1 MTRNLFSKLIA
12 LTAGIILLIVAYN
25 HNQKSLYEIS
35 GTAYGTR
42 WSITSTEY
50 ISDLHKNNII
60 SIINRID
67 YVASNYK
74 KDSEIALIN
83 FSQKNN
89 FKISNDLLNILTIAK
104 DVEGSSNGFYNIMMA
119 KVSSQLGFSPR
130 FNNTLNQTNIS
141 SYNIDTQNLILS
153 RDSSNWFDLS
163 SIAKGYAVQKI
174 HEYLVNQ
181 NLNNHYID
189 IGGEIIINGINVNNP
204 WIVGIQNPLS
214 FKDNASTIIQ
224 SKNNFLA
231 IATSGEYINYKT
243 GANGEKV
250 THTINPNTLESVK
263 HNILS
268 VTVLHHNSAT
278 YADAYAT
285 AFNAMGPEL
294 AIDIANQYNIAL
306 MLIVQEAPAKEEAPE
321 EETPAEE
328 NENNVNF
335 IYSNKWYDL
344 VI

>member
-104 DVEGSSNGFYNIMMA
+104 DVEGSSNGFYNIMMG

-163 SIAKGYAVQKI
+163 SIAKGYAVQCI
-174 HEYLVNQ
+174 HNYLKEN
-181 NLNNHYID
+181 NMNNHLID
-189 IGGEIIINGINVNNP
+189 IGGEIIINGKNIDDN
-204 WIVGIQNPLS
+204 WKVGIQDPSYINNKAL
-214 FKDNASTIIQ
+214 KIITNDNS
-224 SKNNFLA
+224 SFLA
-231 IATSGEYINYKT
+231 IATSGEYRNFKI
-243 GANGEKV
+243 GDNGNKV
-250 THTINPNTLESVK
+250 SHTINPKTLRSINNK
-263 HNILS
+263 ILS
-268 VTVLHHNSAT
+268 VTVLHESSAT

-285 AFNAMGPEL
+285 AFNAMGYKQAFVKSNEL
-294 AIDIANQYNIAL
+294 NVASMFVLNNDE
-306 MLIVQEAPAKEEAPE
+306 IV
-321 EETPAEE
+321 
-328 NENNVNF
+328 
-335 IYSNKWYDL
+335 YSNKWYDL
-344 VI
+344 VR

>member
-42 WSITSTEY
+42 WSVTSTEY

-163 SIAKGYAVQKI
+163 SIAKGYAVQCI
-174 HEYLVNQ
+174 HNYLKEN
-181 NLNNHYID
+181 NMNNHLID
-189 IGGEIIINGINVNNP
+189 IGGEIIINGKNIDDN
-204 WIVGIQNPLS
+204 WKVGIQDPSYMNNKAL
-214 FKDNASTIIQ
+214 KIITNDNS
-224 SKNNFLA
+224 SFLA
-231 IATSGEYINYKT
+231 IATSGEYRNFKI
-243 GANGEKV
+243 GDNGNKV
-250 THTINPNTLESVK
+250 SHTINPKTLQSINNK
-263 HNILS
+263 ILS
-268 VTVLHHNSAT
+268 VTVLHESSAT

-285 AFNAMGPEL
+285 AFNAMGYKQAFVKSNEL
-294 AIDIANQYNIAL
+294 NVASMFVLNNDE
-306 MLIVQEAPAKEEAPE
+306 IV
-321 EETPAEE
+321 
-328 NENNVNF
+328 
-335 IYSNKWYDL
+335 YSNKWYDL
-344 VI
+344 VR

>member
-163 SIAKGYAVQKI
+163 SIAKGYAVQSI
-174 HEYLVNQ
+174 HNYLKEN
-181 NLNNHYID
+181 NMNNHLID
-189 IGGEIIINGINVNNP
+189 IGGEIIINGKNIDDN
-204 WIVGIQNPLS
+204 WKVGIQDPS
-214 FKDNASTIIQ
+214 YMDNKALKIITNDN
-224 SKNNFLA
+224 SSFLA
-231 IATSGEYINYKT
+231 IATSGEYRNFKI
-243 GANGEKV
+243 GDNGNKV
-250 THTINPNTLESVK
+250 SHTINPKTLRSINNK
-263 HNILS
+263 ILS
-268 VTVLHHNSAT
+268 VTVLHESSAT

-285 AFNAMGPEL
+285 AFNAMGYKQAFVKSNEL
-294 AIDIANQYNIAL
+294 NVASMFVLNNDE
-306 MLIVQEAPAKEEAPE
+306 IV
-321 EETPAEE
+321 
-328 NENNVNF
+328 
-335 IYSNKWYDL
+335 YSNKWYDL
-344 VI
+344 VR

>member
-89 FKISNDLLNILTIAK
+89 FKISKDLLNILTIAK

-119 KVSSQLGFSPR
+119 KVSSQLGFSPS

-163 SIAKGYAVQKI
+163 SIAKGYAVQSI
-174 HEYLVNQ
+174 HNYLKEN
-181 NLNNHYID
+181 NMNNHLID
-189 IGGEIIINGINVNNP
+189 IGGEIIINGKNIDDN
-204 WIVGIQNPLS
+204 WKVGIQDPSYMNNKAL
-214 FKDNASTIIQ
+214 KIITNDNS
-224 SKNNFLA
+224 SFLA
-231 IATSGEYINYKT
+231 IATSGEYRNFKI
-243 GANGEKV
+243 GDNGNKV
-250 THTINPNTLESVK
+250 SHTINPKTLQSINNK
-263 HNILS
+263 ILS
-268 VTVLHHNSAT
+268 VTVLHESSAT

-285 AFNAMGPEL
+285 AFNAMGYKQAFVKSNEL
-294 AIDIANQYNIAL
+294 NVASMFVLNNDE
-306 MLIVQEAPAKEEAPE
+306 IV
-321 EETPAEE
+321 
-328 NENNVNF
+328 
-335 IYSNKWYDL
+335 YSNKWYDL
-344 VI
+344 VR

>member
-163 SIAKGYAVQKI
+163 SIAKGYAVQCI
-174 HEYLVNQ
+174 HNYLKEN
-181 NLNNHYID
+181 NMNNHLID
-189 IGGEIIINGINVNNP
+189 IGGEIIVNGKNIDDN
-204 WIVGIQNPLS
+204 WKVGIQDPSYMNNKAL
-214 FKDNASTIIQ
+214 KIITNDNS
-224 SKNNFLA
+224 SFLA
-231 IATSGEYINYKT
+231 IATSGEYRNFKI
-243 GANGEKV
+243 GDNGNKV
-250 THTINPNTLESVK
+250 SHTINPKTLQSINNK
-263 HNILS
+263 ILS
-268 VTVLHHNSAT
+268 VTVLHESSAT

-285 AFNAMGPEL
+285 AFNAMGYKQAFVKSNEL
-294 AIDIANQYNIAL
+294 NVASMFVLNNDE
-306 MLIVQEAPAKEEAPE
+306 IV
-321 EETPAEE
+321 
-328 NENNVNF
+328 
-335 IYSNKWYDL
+335 YSNKWYDL
-344 VI
+344 VR

>member
-130 FNNTLNQTNIS
+130 FNNSLNQTNIS

-163 SIAKGYAVQKI
+163 SIAKGYAVQCI
-174 HEYLVNQ
+174 HNYLKEN
-181 NLNNHYID
+181 NMNNHLID
-189 IGGEIIINGINVNNP
+189 IGGEIIINGKNIEDN
-204 WIVGIQNPLS
+204 WKVGIQDPSYMNNKAL
-214 FKDNASTIIQ
+214 KIITNDNS
-224 SKNNFLA
+224 SFLA
-231 IATSGEYINYKT
+231 IATSGEYRNFKI
-243 GANGEKV
+243 GDNGNKIS
-250 THTINPNTLESVK
+250 HTINPKTLQSINNK
-263 HNILS
+263 ILS
-268 VTVLHHNSAT
+268 VTVLHESSAT

-285 AFNAMGPEL
+285 AFNAMGYKQALVKSNEL
-294 AIDIANQYNIAL
+294 NVASMFVLNNDE
-306 MLIVQEAPAKEEAPE
+306 IV
-321 EETPAEE
+321 
-328 NENNVNF
+328 
-335 IYSNKWYDL
+335 YSNKWYDL
-344 VI
+344 VR